1 MTVLV
6 IPGTGVCDGSRW
18 LIGLFVMM
26 LSFIAIAENTG
37 KITLSPTYD
46 DRLTEDIYDSG
57 KSWRTPSV
65 YEDEWRQE
73 KPQQESRIKFGFD
86 STYEALRTRDSAQN
100 MNTVEG
106 LGNPEPATQF
116 RINF

>member
-6 IPGTGVCDGSRW
+6 APQTDVCDGSRW

-57 KSWRTPSV
+57 RDWRTPSAD
-65 YEDEWRQE
+65 EDEWRPE

-86 STYEALRTRDSAQN
+86 STYEALRMRDSAQT
-100 MNTVEG
+100 MNSVGG

-116 RINF
+116 RIKF